1 MIHYTL
7 DCDELTAT
15 LQVGENGDVFERGA
29 LLFTDEGFLDRI
41 VAEKVELI
49 RAGRRRVFRERLR
62 RGCGTRNANGARAS
76 DLDSAA

>member
-15 LQVGENGDVFERGA
+15 LQVGENGEVFEGGA
-29 LLFTDEGFLDRI
+29 LLFADEGFLDRT

-49 RAGRRRVFRERLR
+49 RAGRRRVFGERLR
-62 RGCGTRNANGARAS
+62 RGCGTRNGKGIGASAFS
-76 DLDSAA
+76 SAA